1 MPADIWALAAA
12 HSPDEPPGVNSL
24 SKRGAEPVLHVGV
37 TVIART
43 PWQALQAQLTTAR
56 ALVEA
61 GDREKALQAIE
72 AALAIDPNF
81 LAAHDLRARI
91 LSTPARAVPKRDDH
105 DVNRA
110 HPPLVSTENYAKFE
124 QRVKRRRVDRDV
136 NEAQAALYD
145 GRLKEATAALAQ
157 ITELDPNSPELK
169 ELTAQLD
176 VLRRGR
182 PPSHRGRWFAA
193 TAAVG
198 GLVLG
203 GLYVFQ
209 TIQPMSTPAVATT
222 SRVSLPDPID
232 TTAALP
238 ARTDSATEPVTG
250 GIGSTPAT
258 RVMTTHSSDLNGRQK
273 PASTREPARMA
284 ATRPDSVAGPPAAK
298 HPCSGVT
305 PDPGIVRC
313 VDIDRGAAPTPP
325 AAAALT
331 PVVTAETPAGAA
343 IAAPAAIVP
352 TANDEEQVKEVLDR
366 YRAAYER
373 LTARSARDVWP
384 EVDEA
389 ALARAFAG
397 LRSQKLTFDDC
408 DLAVSGNS
416 ASATCHGSTRYVP
429 KVGSQDPCIEP
440 RIWSFRLRKNGTDW
454 KIESMRAEASVPT
467 HTRAR

>member
-1 MPADIWALAAA
+1 M
-12 HSPDEPPGVNSL
+12 
-24 SKRGAEPVLHVGV
+24 
-37 TVIART
+37 IART

-81 LAAHDLRARI
+81 LAAHDLRASI

-105 DVNRA
+105 VVKRA

-124 QRVKRRRVDRDV
+124 QRVKRRRVDRHV
-136 NEAQAALYD
+136 NEAQAALID

-203 GLYVFQ
+203 ALYVSQ
-209 TIQPMSTPAVATT
+209 TIQPMSMPAVEMT
-222 SRVSLPDPID
+222 SRASLPDPIG

-250 GIGSTPAT
+250 G
-258 RVMTTHSSDLNGRQK
+258 
-273 PASTREPARMA
+273 
-284 ATRPDSVAGPPAAK
+284 
-298 HPCSGVT
+298 
-305 PDPGIVRC
+305 
-313 VDIDRGAAPTPP
+313 
-325 AAAALT
+325 
-331 PVVTAETPAGAA
+331 
-343 IAAPAAIVP
+343 
-352 TANDEEQVKEVLDR
+352 
-366 YRAAYER
+366 
-373 LTARSARDVWP
+373 
-384 EVDEA
+384 
-389 ALARAFAG
+389 
-397 LRSQKLTFDDC
+397 
-408 DLAVSGNS
+408 AVSRR
-416 ASATCHGSTRYVP
+416 TRQRRP
-429 KVGSQDPCIEP
+429 PG
-440 RIWSFRLRKNGTDW
+440 
-454 KIESMRAEASVPT
+454 
-467 HTRAR
+467 

>member
-1 MPADIWALAAA
+1 M
-12 HSPDEPPGVNSL
+12 
-24 SKRGAEPVLHVGV
+24 GV
-37 TVIART
+37 TVVART

-56 ALVEA
+56 ALLEE

-124 QRVKRRRVDRDV
+124 QRVKRRRVDREV

-145 GRLKEATAALAQ
+145 GRLKEAAAALAQ

-169 ELTAQLD
+169 ELVAQLD

-182 PPSHRGRWFAA
+182 PPSRRGRWFAA

-203 GLYVFQ
+203 ALYVFQ

-222 SRVSLPDPID
+222 SRVSLPDPVD

-238 ARTDSATEPVTG
+238 ARTDSATEPATG
-250 GIGSTPAT
+250 GIGSTPVT
-258 RVMTTHSSDLNGRQK
+258 GVMTPVTGVMKTPSGELNRRRE
-273 PASTREPARMA
+273 PMSTREPTQMA
-284 ATRPDSVAGPPAAK
+284 APRPGSVAGLPAASPPAPASR
-298 HPCSGVT
+298 PIPELSSDEST
-305 PDPGIVRC
+305 PIE
-313 VDIDRGAAPTPP
+313 APPPAPP
-325 AAAALT
+325 AAAAPT
-331 PVVTAETPAGAA
+331 PVATAETTAGSTAS
-343 IAAPAAIVP
+343 PSTSIVP
-352 TANDEEQVKEVLDR
+352 TAMDEEQVKEVLDR
-366 YRAAYER
+366 YRQAYER
-373 LTARSARDVWP
+373 LTARSVRDVWP
-384 EVDEA
+384 QVDEA
-389 ALARAFAG
+389 ALARAFDG
-397 LRSQKLTFDDC
+397 LRSQKLTFHDC

-429 KVGSQDPCIEP
+429 KIGSQDPRNEP

-454 KIESMRAEASVPT
+454 TIQSMRAEVSAPT